1 MTSANKQHQPT
12 DRRLRDVRK
21 RGEVVTSH
29 DVTSTFVF
37 VGVTASLW
45 LLGPKLFE
53 LLHDLVNHAFSSRA
67 LHSPGAF
74 LMDLMQQ
81 TTMVLLFTLVPF
93 AAIQLLFAIAGAFSQ
108 VGGLMAWTRVKPDM
122 KRLNPAEGL
131 KRMFSSRNVIN
142 LVKMLIKTL
151 LLGAL
156 MYVVIRSSL
165 DDAVRSGYGDVF
177 SILHVASHLI
187 MVVFAWAVLIYI
199 VMAAIDYVHVRYE
212 FMKQNRMSTDEV
224 RREHKD
230 SEGDPILLSRRRAA
244 QQEAVY
250 ASLVDRVG
258 AASAIIYSKQVALAI
273 QYRGPKDLPRV
284 IARGTGPVAAQ
295 IQRHAKE
302 QLIPMQEDADL
313 AHRLYEEVMIDR
325 PVPRHLYVRI
335 AKLLRWATGKE

>member
-1 MTSANKQHQPT
+1 MAEKKHQPT

-37 VGVTASLW
+37 VGSVILLW
-45 LLGPKLFE
+45 LLGSTLYD
-53 LLHDLVNHAFSSRA
+53 LLNDLISHAFSPRTLS
-67 LHSPGAF
+67 SPDVY
-74 LMDLMQQ
+74 LTPLLQQ
-81 TTMVLLFTLVPF
+81 TVMVLLYSLVPF
-93 AAIQLLFAIAGAFSQ
+93 AAVELIFGMAGAFAQ
-108 VGGLMAWTRVKPDM
+108 VGGLMAWTRIKPDM

-165 DDAVRSGYGDVF
+165 NDAVRSGYGDVF
-177 SILHVASHLI
+177 SILHVAAHLI
-187 MVVFAWAVLIYI
+187 MVVFAWAILIYI
-199 VMAAIDYVHVRYE
+199 IMAAVDYVHVRYE

-250 ASLVDRVG
+250 ASLVDRV
-258 AASAIIYSKQVALAI
+258 AASSAVIYSKEVALAI

-284 IARGTGPVAAQ
+284 IGKGIGQVAAQ
-295 IQRHAKE
+295 IRRHAKE

-325 PVPRHLYVRI
+325 PVPRYLYIRI